1 MKEKANNIFTTYDEI
16 LQKADKEKLLKQR
29 ARAIWLTGL
38 SGSGKTTIAKI
49 LERELHQRGFL
60 TQLLDGDNV
69 RDGLNNNLGFSAED
83 RRENIRRIAEVNKLF
98 NQCGVITINCFVS
111 PTAEIRQV
119 ARDIIGEECFLEV
132 FVDTPLALCEA
143 RDVKGLYEK
152 ARKGEIANFTG
163 ISAPFEVPKN
173 AVLVLKT
180 EDKSPEESARH
191 LLEFTLSKIK
201 IN

>member
-29 ARAIWLTGL
+29 AKAIWLTGL

-49 LERELHQRGFL
+49 LEKELHQLGFL

-98 NQCGVITINCFVS
+98 NQCGVISINCFVS
-111 PTAEIRQV
+111 PTEEIRQV

-180 EDKSPEESARH
+180 EDKNPEESARH

>member
-49 LERELHQRGFL
+49 LERELHKLGFL

-69 RDGLNNNLGFSAED
+69 RDGLNNNLGFTAED

-111 PTAEIRQV
+111 PTEEIRQV
-119 ARDIIGEECFLEV
+119 ARDIIGEACFLEV

-180 EDKSPEESARH
+180 EGTSAEESART
-191 LLEFTLSKIK
+191 LLEFTRSKI
-201 IN
+201 NYN